1 MVGTGGVHRSVT
13 VRTVQLRA
21 SEVARATGG
30 TLIGDDVVFAA
41 VSIDSRLSAPG
52 SLFVALRAGR
62 DGHGFVGDA
71 VAAGATGCLCDHPV
85 DAPVCVVV
93 PDTAVALRQ
102 LGAYARSGL
111 GDRVVGITG
120 SVGKTSTKDLAAS
133 VLGTRYA
140 TWANKRSFNN
150 ELGVPLTLLG
160 APSGT
165 EATVVEMG
173 MAGFGHIAELCE
185 VARPTVGVV
194 TAVALVHTSA
204 VGDLDGVQRAKQE
217 LVEHLPVSG
226 YAVLNADDP
235 RVAAMAPATD
245 ARVVTFGSGGHVSCD
260 EVTLGDDLRPRF
272 RLESDWGAVDVEVA
286 ARGVH
291 QVHNALAAATV
302 GLLWGVDLA
311 GVAEGLASA
320 ELSPWRMEMTRAP
333 GGALIINDA
342 YNANPTA
349 AEAALRSLVAVP
361 AHRHIAAL
369 GTMADLGVHSEV
381 EHRRI
386 AEVAAA
392 LGVRLVAVA
401 EPAYAAAEN
410 AADPDEAIEV
420 IGPLGPGDAVLVK
433 ASRSAG
439 LERLAA
445 ALVAD

>member
-1 MVGTGGVHRSVT
+1 ME
-13 VRTVQLRA
+13 LRA
-21 SEVARATGG
+21 SEVARVTGG
-30 TLIGDDVVFAA
+30 TLVGDDAVFSA
-41 VSIDSRLSAPG
+41 VSIDSRTTAPD

-62 DGHGFVGDA
+62 DGHEFVADA

-85 DAPVCVVV
+85 EAPVSIVV
-93 PDTAVALRQ
+93 PDTAVALRE
-102 LGAYARSGL
+102 LGAYARGHL
-111 GDRVVGITG
+111 ADRVVGITG

-133 VLGTRYA
+133 VLRTRYA
-140 TWANKRSFNN
+140 TWANQRSFNN

-160 APSGT
+160 APSDT

-173 MAGFGHIAELCE
+173 MAGFGHIAELCS

-217 LVEHLPVSG
+217 LVEHLPADG

-235 RVAAMAPATD
+235 RVAAMASATD
-245 ARVVTFGSGGHVSCD
+245 ARVVLFGSGAHVGF
-260 EVTLGDDLRPRF
+260 ENVTLSDDLRPRF
-272 RLESDWGAVDVEVA
+272 RLVSDWGSETVEVA

-291 QVHNALAAATV
+291 QVHNALAAAAV

-311 GVAEGLASA
+311 GVAAGLAAA
-320 ELSPWRMEMTRAP
+320 ELSPWRMDMAHAP
-333 GGALIINDA
+333 SGALIINDA
-342 YNANPTA
+342 YNAKPTA
-349 AEAALRSLVAVP
+349 TEAALRSLAVVP

-369 GTMADLGVHSEV
+369 GTMADLGVHSDA

-392 LGVRLVAVA
+392 LGVRLVAVG
-401 EPAYAAAEN
+401 EPAYGATEN
-410 AADPDEAIEV
+410 AIDPDHAVEV
-420 IGPLGPGDAVLVK
+420 LGPLGSGDAVLVK